1 MGKKWLENLDV
12 MQMQLDSSRWMTLL
26 AALRRIEQRLDQVE
40 TSMRELAIN
49 GISVALHMEDDSGE
63 EGEGEDSEAEPT
75 GHDSGGAISHAG
87 LYTPL

>member
-1 MGKKWLENLDV
+1 
-12 MQMQLDSSRWMTLL
+12 
-26 AALRRIEQRLDQVE
+26 
-40 TSMRELAIN
+40 MRELAIN